1 MNEYTEIMTIDNMVS
16 MSFDDIYNAII
27 DKYKYVNGI
36 NKFNSLYYKIFSSKK
51 LTRLIMESKFYK
63 LSLDYKTV
71 LEVINSVGFFMV
83 KNNKTQFVGLVIFYK
98 RWNNEVNKDAN
109 IASDEYIRVQCRQC
123 YNNYVKYLK

>member
-16 MSFDDIYNAII
+16 MSFDEIYNAII
-27 DKYKYVNGI
+27 EKYKHVNGI

-71 LEVINSVGFFMV
+71 LEIINSIGFFMV
-83 KNNKTQFVGLVIFYK
+83 KNNRTQFVGLVVFYK
-98 RWNNEVNKDAN
+98 RWNDEVNKDAN
-109 IASDEYIRVQCRQC
+109 IASDEYIRAQCRQC
-123 YNNYVKYLK
+123 FKNYVQY